1 MEIYIGALIFS
12 IWYVTLFFG
21 KTIGLSMLLFAVP
34 ITLFIINIL
43 AKSKKD
49 INTKAKILIIPITLL
64 SATYCIFDNYF
75 FNKLNLFVIPVL
87 IVYMILEL
95 LKDKIEFNWNFV
107 GKILEIVLFPLNYIG
122 INFQKLKVHLE
133 SYFNIDQKND
143 SDRKEIIRGLL
154 ITIPI
159 VLVILTLLT
168 SADTI
173 FRNLINS
180 ILSVFLNVTG
190 LIDVTGTTLRIIVA
204 FCAFVYFMCLFD
216 YITSRYEIE
225 ETSETKEVVKKKKD
239 YSIKMVLGVLNI
251 IYLIFCII
259 QIKSLFIKDININYA
274 EYARQGFFQL
284 MWVSLIN
291 LITILLAKKAEKQE
305 GSTYIVSMCLIMI
318 LFTFIILVSSAV
330 RMHYYESAYGYTFL
344 RLLVY
349 CILFTETILLI
360 PTVMYVI
367 DFEIELLR
375 TYIAIVIT
383 IYVGMNFMNFNN
395 VIARNNV
402 DRYFETEKID
412 IYYLTRM
419 GTDAVDQIIR
429 LEEAQIETDIIEH
442 ELDIFFKETDEYL
455 RKYNMDF
462 RDFNISKSK
471 AKELIEEK
479 INFEDMEKD
488 YVVNRY

>member
-1 MEIYIGALIFS
+1 
-12 IWYVTLFFG
+12 
-21 KTIGLSMLLFAVP
+21 
-34 ITLFIINIL
+34 
-43 AKSKKD
+43 
-49 INTKAKILIIPITLL
+49 
-64 SATYCIFDNYF
+64 
-75 FNKLNLFVIPVL
+75 
-87 IVYMILEL
+87 
-95 LKDKIEFNWNFV
+95 
-107 GKILEIVLFPLNYIG
+107 
-122 INFQKLKVHLE
+122 
-133 SYFNIDQKND
+133 
-143 SDRKEIIRGLL
+143 
-154 ITIPI
+154 
-159 VLVILTLLT
+159 
-168 SADTI
+168 
-173 FRNLINS
+173 
-180 ILSVFLNVTG
+180 
-190 LIDVTGTTLRIIVA
+190 
-204 FCAFVYFMCLFD
+204 MCLFD

-455 RKYNMDF
+455 RKHNMDF

>member
-21 KTIGLSMLLFAVP
+21 KTIGLSMLLFDVP
-34 ITLFIINIL
+34 ISLFIINIL
-43 AKSKKD
+43 AKNKKD

-64 SATYCIFDNYF
+64 SSTYCIFDNYF
-75 FNKLNLFVIPVL
+75 FNKLNLLIIPLLVI
-87 IVYMILEL
+87 YMILEL
-95 LKDKIEFNWNFV
+95 LKDKIQFNWSFV
-107 GKILEIVLFPLNYIG
+107 GKILEIALFPLNYIG
-122 INFQKLKVHLE
+122 INFKKLKINLE
-133 SYFNIDQKND
+133 SHFNINQKNNAD
-143 SDRKEIIRGLL
+143 GKEIIRGIL

-159 VLVILTLLT
+159 VLIILTLLT

-180 ILSVFLNVTG
+180 IVSVFFNITG
-190 LIDVTGTTLRIIVA
+190 VVEIADTTLRIIVA
-204 FCAFVYFMCLFD
+204 FCAFVYFMCFFD
-216 YITSRYEIE
+216 YIISRYEIE
-225 ETSETKEVVKKKKD
+225 EASETKDVVEKKKD

-259 QIKSLFIKDININYA
+259 QIKSLFIKDIDINYA

-291 LITILLAKKAEKQE
+291 LITILLAKKVEKQE
-305 GSTYIVSMCLIMI
+305 GNTYIVSMCLIMI
-318 LFTFIILVSSAV
+318 LFTFIILISSAV

-375 TYIAIVIT
+375 TYIAIAIT

-395 VIARNNV
+395 VIARRNV

-419 GTDAVDQIIR
+419 GTDAIDQIIR
-429 LEEAQIETDIIEH
+429 LEEAQIETDIIDRQ
-442 ELDIFFKETDEYL
+442 LDIFFKETDEYL
-455 RKYNMDF
+455 KEYNMDF
-462 RDFNISKSK
+462 REFNLSKSK

-479 INFEDMEKD
+479 IDFEDIIYIQK
-488 YVVNRY
+488 VI

>member
-367 DFEIELLR
+367 DFEIELLGGNGADILVLDGLPLDSYIEKGVLEDLNGFYEEIKKDNPLQENIVNSMKRNKGLYQLPVR
-375 TYIAIVIT
+375 TKVLCMF
-383 IYVGMNFMNFNN
+383 GS
-395 VIARNNV
+395 
-402 DRYFETEKID
+402 DEETSAMQSLDSLEA
-412 IYYLTRM
+412 YLEGGGNHTQTVC
-419 GTDAVDQIIR
+419 G
-429 LEEAQIETDIIEH
+429 
-442 ELDIFFKETDEYL
+442 
-455 RKYNMDF
+455 
-462 RDFNISKSK
+462 
-471 AKELIEEK
+471 
-479 INFEDMEKD
+479 
-488 YVVNRY
+488 